1 MDKIDLTDEMAS
13 WLKENYGKMTQ
24 RECAKYFKISIA
36 TISRWIKILGLSPRK
51 PKEIKKILEVDQSL
65 NKPIGERGYCI
76 DCKHYVVGG
85 NRARTARYT
94 GALNEKPCFK
104 RNEQ

>member
-51 PKEIKKILEVDQSL
+51 PKEIKKILETDNSMD
-65 NKPIGERGYCI
+65 KPISERGYCI

-85 NRARTARYT
+85 NCARTARYT